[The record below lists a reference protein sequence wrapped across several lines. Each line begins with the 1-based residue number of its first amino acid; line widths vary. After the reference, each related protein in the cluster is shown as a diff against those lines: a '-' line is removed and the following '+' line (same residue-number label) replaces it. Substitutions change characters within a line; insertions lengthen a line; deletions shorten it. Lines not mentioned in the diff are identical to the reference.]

1 MISSAV
7 HGQCCFSTTG
17 EVQIDRPT
25 LIECV
30 RFRGRERRFNI
41 SQEIGTN
48 CITFGTLLLEETNGE
63 RVNTI
68 AHKHMY
74 DSEQT
79 TMEIL
84 EEWIAGRGKHPVTWN
99 TLVEVLHDIE
109 LSALA
114 REIEAIKLPAED
126 RPTQD
131 SNQRTS
137 REIEAVK
144 LTAKDVEGRPSEDTE
159 ERTVSDIRTGVV
171 EDSTQ

>member
-1 MISSAV
+1 MISYAV
-7 HGQCCFSTTG
+7 YCKTCFYTAG

-48 CITFGTLLLEETNGE
+48 YITFGTLLLEETTGE
-63 RVNTI
+63 RVKAI
-68 AHKHMY
+68 ASKHMY

-79 TMEIL
+79 TVEIL
-84 EEWIAGRGKHPVTWN
+84 EEWIAGKGKHPVTWN

-131 SNQRTS
+131 SNQRTIQD
-137 REIEAVK
+137 IETVK
-144 LTAKDVEGRPSEDTE
+144 LPAKAVEDRPSEDTE
-159 ERTVSDIRTGVV
+159 ERTVSDVRTGVA

>member
-1 MISSAV
+1 VISSAV

-17 EVQIDRPT
+17 EVQSDQPT
-25 LIECV
+25 LTECV
-30 RFRGRERRFNI
+30 KFQGRERRINI
-41 SQEIGTN
+41 SREISTN
-48 CITFGTLLLEETNGE
+48 YTTFGNFLLEETNGE
-63 RVNTI
+63 RVDAI
-68 AHKHMY
+68 AYKHMH
-74 DSEQT
+74 DSEKT

-99 TLVEVLHDIE
+99 TLVEVLHGIE
-109 LSALA
+109 FSNLA

-144 LTAKDVEGRPSEDTE
+144 LPAKGVEGRSSEDTE
-159 ERTVSDIRTGVV
+159 ERTFSDIRTGVA
-171 EDSTQ
+171 EDSIQ